1 MYLQIQLIK
10 LYYDDDD
17 VSTSLS
23 LSPVRDR
30 SPLDAQ
36 DLSDAE
42 NTLMMMLQRQR
53 MGDGEEHEEEDAS
66 TPSSEGEENQ
76 DFGIMYYY
84 LSSNSL

>member
-36 DLSDAE
+36 DLMDAE
-42 NTLMMMLQRQR
+42 KTLMMMLQRQR
-53 MGDGEEHEEEDAS
+53 MGGRGRDGRRRGRGRA
-66 TPSSEGEENQ
+66 
-76 DFGIMYYY
+76 
-84 LSSNSL
+84 